1 MRWSA
6 QQVLDDGVGSELA
19 LPGLRGL
26 LRTVR
31 VPEFAGVTFHE
42 VEAKSA
48 LNRVPGDS
56 PVPFR
61 WTVNPYRGCGH
72 ACVYCLDGAT
82 RVLLADG
89 RTRPLSDVRPGDAVL
104 GTEVDAVGV
113 RRYVPTPVLAHWSTT
128 KPAHRVT
135 LADGTTLVASGE
147 HRFLTARGWRHVAPG
162 WCRAGRRRRLRRGD
176 VLLGPGAL
184 PAARAQTASYRQGYL
199 HGLVRADQAGRMRV
213 RDGRIDQ
220 AFPSERLELEALG
233 RAHHLLAVEVA
244 DHVRSHAPASPEPA
258 PRAGSP
264 VRRRLIRVGAT
275 GPDGTTA
282 RDAERAVRA
291 VPPPGIVPG
300 GVGLRRPPD
309 PDDDW
314 CAGLLGGMADAAGTT
329 TAGVLRLS
337 TVDEELVGLA
347 TGALHRLGFSFV
359 VEKVEAA
366 TAAGARCTPRA
377 ERRSPSVRHLRLE
390 GGSRELL
397 RFLTVAAPAVSR
409 LRGLAD
415 AAVGGDPG
423 LEVVDISPA
432 GAPVPMFD
440 ITTGTGD
447 FVAEGVVSHNCFARN
462 THTYLD
468 LDAGADFDRQIVVK
482 VNVARVLER
491 ELRAP
496 RWQREPVAMG
506 TNTDP
511 YQRAEGRYRLMP
523 GIVDALAGSGTPF
536 SVLTKGTVL
545 TRDLPRLRAASADVP
560 VGLGVSI
567 ALLDRELQARL
578 EPGAPS
584 PEARLQ
590 LVRRITDAGLPCGVM
605 VAPVLPLL
613 TDSAEAL
620 DALLARI
627 AAAGATG
634 ATVLAL
640 HLRPGAREWF
650 QAWLARE
657 YPALVEPYARLYRR
671 GSYVDAA
678 YRRALAERVAPL
690 LRRHRLTSEVA
701 PLPVSRRSGPGAA
714 GAVPGSIGL
723 HRSLAAEA
731 RAAPA
736 GSTGGDGAR
745 SGEEP
750 EPCQLTLL

>member
-1 MRWSA
+1 MRWSG
-6 QQVLDDGVGSELA
+6 QQVLDDGVGAELA

-31 VPEFAGVTFHE
+31 VPEFAGMTFHE
-42 VEAKSA
+42 VEARSA

-82 RVLLADG
+82 RVLQPDGRSRALAD
-89 RTRPLSDVRPGDAVL
+89 LRPGDAVV
-104 GTEVDAVGV
+104 GTAVDAAGV
-113 RRYVPTPVLAHWSTT
+113 RRYVPTAVLAHWSTA

-135 LADGTTLVASGE
+135 LADGTTLLASGD

-176 VLLGPGAL
+176 VLLGPGVPDPVQGGSP
-184 PAARAQTASYRQGYL
+184 PAGPARIRSASYRQGYL
-199 HGLVRADQAGRMRV
+199 HGLVRADSAQAGPAGRPRV
-213 RDGRIDQ
+213 RDGRIDRADV
-220 AFPSERLELEALG
+220 AFPSERLEIEALG
-233 RAHHLLAVEVA
+233 RAHHLLATEAA
-244 DHVRSHAPASPEPA
+244 DRAPVPARPGHVPA
-258 PRAGSP
+258 PHLVGVGAGGHPSRAGAAGDAGSRPLAP
-264 VRRRLIRVGAT
+264 VAAG
-275 GPDGTTA
+275 
-282 RDAERAVRA
+282 VRPA
-291 VPPPGIVPG
+291 
-300 GVGLRRPPD
+300 D

-314 CAGLLGGMADAAGTT
+314 CAGFLGGVADAAGTT
-329 TAGVLRLS
+329 VAGVLRLRTPDDDLLGS
-337 TVDEELVGLA
+337 VA
-347 TGALHRLGFSFV
+347 GALHRLGFAFA
-359 VEKVEAA
+359 VEKVDASSSA
-366 TAAGARCTPRA
+366 PQGVHRA
-377 ERRSPSVRHLRLE
+377 PAVRHLRLD
-390 GGSRELL
+390 GGTRELT
-397 RFLTVAAPAVSR
+397 RFVTVADPAVGR
-409 LRGLAD
+409 LRSLAD
-415 AAVGGDPG
+415 APVDLPG
-423 LEVVDISPA
+423 PGSGLHGHEVVDVSPA
-432 GAPVPMFD
+432 GEPVPLFD

-468 LDAGADFDRQIVVK
+468 LDAGADFDSQVVVK
-482 VNVARVLER
+482 VNVARVLDR
-491 ELRAP
+491 ELQAP
-496 RWQREPVAMG
+496 RWRREPVAMG

-523 GIVDALAGSGTPF
+523 GVIDALARSGTPF

-545 TRDLPRLRAASADVP
+545 GRDLPRLASAAADVP
-560 VGLGVSI
+560 VGLGVSV

-657 YPALVEPYARLYRR
+657 HPALVEPYARLYRR
-671 GSYVDAA
+671 GSYVDPA

-690 LRRHRLTSEVA
+690 LRRHGLTGAVA
-701 PLPVSRRSGPGAA
+701 PLPEFGPSRRFA
-714 GAVPGSIGL
+714 GKEPLPDLVPPPASV
-723 HRSLAAEA
+723 
-731 RAAPA
+731 PA
-736 GSTGGDGAR
+736 GDPVDGA
-745 SGEEP
+745 G
-750 EPCQLTLL
+750 QLSLL

>member
-1 MRWSA
+1 MRWSG
-6 QQVLDDGVGSELA
+6 QQVLDDGVGAELA

-31 VPEFAGVTFHE
+31 VPEFAGTTFHE

-89 RTRPLSDVRPGDAVL
+89 RTRPIADLRPGDAVM
-104 GTEVDAVGV
+104 GTAVDAVGA
-113 RRYVPTPVLAHWSTT
+113 RRYVATEVLAHWSTC
-128 KPAHRVT
+128 KPAHRVA
-135 LADGTTLVASGE
+135 LADGATLVASGD
-147 HRFLTARGWRHVAPG
+147 HRLLTARGWRHVAPG

-176 VLLGPGAL
+176 VLLGPGVL
-184 PAARAQTASYRQGYL
+184 PAGRVHTAKYRQGYL
-199 HGLVRADQAGRMRV
+199 HGLVRADTAGRMQV
-213 RDGRIDQ
+213 HEGRIDQ
-220 AFPSERLELEALG
+220 VFPSDRLELEALG
-233 RAHHLLAVEVA
+233 RAHHLLATEAA
-244 DHVRSHAPASPEPA
+244 DRAHACA
-258 PRAGSP
+258 PH
-264 VRRRLIRVGAT
+264 LVGAGVGDGRVPADRAPGVGGVRADRSRALAPGGT
-275 GPDGTTA
+275 APPDG
-282 RDAERAVRA
+282 
-291 VPPPGIVPG
+291 
-300 GVGLRRPPD
+300 

-314 CAGLLGGMADAAGTT
+314 SAGFLGGVADAVGVT

-337 TVDEELVGLA
+337 IPDDNLLGSA
-347 TGALHRLGFSFV
+347 AGALHRLGFSFV
-359 VEKVEAA
+359 IGKDP
-366 TAAGARCTPRA
+366 GAERA
-377 ERRSPSVRHLRLE
+377 EGAWSRRPAARHLRLE
-390 GGSRELL
+390 GGTRELL
-397 RFLTVAAPAVSR
+397 RFAAVADPAVSR
-409 LRGLAD
+409 LRGLGD
-415 AAVGGDPG
+415 AAVDGRH
-423 LEVVDISPA
+423 EVVDISPT
-432 GAPVPMFD
+432 GETVPMFD

-496 RWQREPVAMG
+496 RWRREPVAMG

-511 YQRAEGRYRLMP
+511 YQRVEGRYRLMP
-523 GIVDALAGSGTPF
+523 GIVDALACSGTPF

-545 TRDLPRLRAASADVP
+545 GRDLPRLRAASADVP

-567 ALLDRELQARL
+567 ALMDRELQARL

-605 VAPVLPLL
+605 VAPVLPML
-613 TDSAEAL
+613 TDSVDAL

-657 YPALVEPYARLYRR
+657 HPGLVEPYARLYRR
-671 GSYVDAA
+671 GSYVDPA
-678 YRRALAERVAPL
+678 YRRVLAERVAPL
-690 LRRHRLTSEVA
+690 LRRHGLTSEVA
-701 PLPVSRRSGPGAA
+701 PLPATGPRDTGSSGAGPPGSE
-714 GAVPGSIGL
+714 GRAVPGAIGL
-723 HRSLAAEA
+723 HRSLAAA
-731 RAAPA
+731 RTAPGDPGGDDAASVRAAREE
-736 GSTGGDGAR
+736 GS
-745 SGEEP
+745 
-750 EPCQLTLL
+750 PCQLTLM